1 MIQSIRFYLWTTGST
16 LSFGSCTHERLSKNP
31 IYIQVRN
38 LQRYPRSMIQGQGM
52 WMHAHSQENQI
63 WHKRISVTSGVG
75 ITWHK
80 TQQYQ
85 WGLSLGSSW
94 QRLDEG
100 LCAGSLFGGQWPQ
113 RSGVRHGKGKIRK
126 KKNKTNT
133 DWLPLSSAR
142 PWRYQ
147 DFLRHLMKDGSKL
160 CAQEREGWSICP
172 LLALPN
178 DEVLPRVALSPLQF

>member
-1 MIQSIRFYLWTTGST
+1 MKDYLKIPFTFKWEICKDT
-16 LSFGSCTHERLSKNP
+16 LGVWFKDRVCGCMPTLRKT
-31 IYIQVRN
+31 
-38 LQRYPRSMIQGQGM
+38 
-52 WMHAHSQENQI
+52 
-63 WHKRISVTSGVG
+63 KFDISVFLLRLGLVS
-75 ITWHK
+75 WHK

-142 PWRYQ
+142 PWPYQ